1 MVNKLLIVDQSKVY
15 MNSVKNHPELEIR
28 RRISLRGRIPF
39 AEFMDIALFWPEG
52 GYYKGDSPVGAT
64 GDDDTSPSG
73 HPAFGALLATQLF
86 QIWDLMGRPISFH
99 IIETGSGNGLLARDI
114 LSRVLELS
122 EDFAKAIQ
130 YVCLD
135 YRSSKG
141 LEADVF
147 MDENSPSVDR
157 VSAVMPT
164 HQLVHDRTS
173 SSNFRLPFSGVTGCV
188 ISNEL
193 LDAFPVHQVTVHN
206 GLFQEIFV
214 SVTDGQL
221 IQTLR
226 RPSCPEL
233 SQRLQRQGVDLKEGQ
248 VAEINLGIDRW
259 ASEISSILDFGYV
272 ITIDYG
278 DTAKRLY
285 SFSDRPDGCLT
296 TYYKHTQID
305 DPFQYIGSQD
315 ITSQV
320 DFSAVVKCGID
331 NGLTFLGYI
340 TQRQF
345 LNNLG
350 LDIWRSELARTNISA
365 REAEANRVGILDLVR
380 LGGLGEFKVLLQGK
394 KVTADKLWGFNEQ
407 SSFEDRMDMVRFNP
421 VPFLTSDHIQLL
433 EGRYTQP
440 ETEIILDEL
449 WPTDLA

>member
-1 MVNKLLIVDQSKVY
+1 M
-15 MNSVKNHPELEIR
+15 
-28 RRISLRGRIPF
+28 
-39 AEFMDIALFWPEG
+39 
-52 GYYKGDSPVGAT
+52 
-64 GDDDTSPSG
+64 
-73 HPAFGALLATQLF
+73 
-86 QIWDLMGRPISFH
+86 
-99 IIETGSGNGLLARDI
+99 
-114 LSRVLELS
+114 
-122 EDFAKAIQ
+122 
-130 YVCLD
+130 
-135 YRSSKG
+135 
-141 LEADVF
+141 
-147 MDENSPSVDR
+147 
-157 VSAVMPT
+157 
-164 HQLVHDRTS
+164 
-173 SSNFRLPFSGVTGCV
+173 
-188 ISNEL
+188 
-193 LDAFPVHQVTVHN
+193 
-206 GLFQEIFV
+206 
-214 SVTDGQL
+214 
-221 IQTLR
+221 
-226 RPSCPEL
+226 
-233 SQRLQRQGVDLKEGQ
+233 KEGQ

-407 SSFEDRMDMVRFNP
+407 SSFEDRMDMVRYNP